1 MSDYNNSLSISVLS
15 NYDEAT
21 NILTNI
27 DKSNIK
33 NYPIRCCQCS
43 RIATLKADFK
53 NDSFTTI
60 CDNQHRNEYN
70 SFSSFMLEANK
81 DLSKVLCNDCQK
93 SNDEEKL
100 FKCNNC
106 NLFFCDECK
115 NSHKEKNDYPNFVEI
130 NKIDN
135 YCAIHDEKYKYFN
148 NKEKRHICQIC
159 YNNLINKKNIIEIE
173 KIAENQEEISK
184 QYAKVSEN
192 ITICKNIQKIL
203 YDWLEEITKKVHNYC
218 ESLNN
223 YYFIQNS
230 VLFFLKNDNN
240 REIYNNN
247 FNALMNYEAF
257 NKNKNNID
265 IYIQQINNKINNFY
279 SRNSDLEKMSNNFIQ
294 LLNDFNEIKFVV
306 DSEKVKEESIEDN
319 KKSLD
324 EHENQ
329 DKFYEEERKKK
340 KFQKIEKMQRK
351 KIEMDSEIK
360 CFSPLNDEKMI
371 ILGLKSGKIQIIEF
385 GKEIKLKNTIE
396 EFENEIKIICE
407 LDSNLFAA
415 TDGKNKIKIIELEK
429 NSKNYKLIQEID
441 LMEDSS
447 NIYTMI
453 NLPNISYNKKRH
465 YFCTGDANH
474 IKIWKSN
481 KKPKERKIYQSN
493 NHEEVDNYEDL
504 IQEEEIIEDLNNDEP
519 LKFTLVKDIELN
531 TTIRCLKEVKDKYIA
546 AACTSKKA
554 IKFFDVYNDFE
565 EVANIG
571 KIPASCGS
579 NTLALL
585 PNNNHLIVAC
595 TDGFRVISTSKFDII
610 KNIHCKYI
618 VTSLAE
624 VAKNCIICCGSNK
637 NENKIRQYKIDRN
650 SSDFSKYSEKN
661 LNDNEIWNFKVI
673 NNRVFYSIK
682 NLFYFLE

>member
-1 MSDYNNSLSISVLS
+1 
-15 NYDEAT
+15 
-21 NILTNI
+21 
-27 DKSNIK
+27 
-33 NYPIRCCQCS
+33 
-43 RIATLKADFK
+43 
-53 NDSFTTI
+53 
-60 CDNQHRNEYN
+60 
-70 SFSSFMLEANK
+70 MLEANK
-81 DLSKVLCNDCQK
+81 DLSKVLCNVCQK

-106 NLFFCDECK
+106 DLFFCDECK
-115 NSHKEKNDYPNFVEI
+115 NSHNEKNDHPNFVEN

-324 EHENQ
+324 E
-329 DKFYEEERKKK
+329 
-340 KFQKIEKMQRK
+340 
-351 KIEMDSEIK
+351 
-360 CFSPLNDEKMI
+360 
-371 ILGLKSGKIQIIEF
+371 
-385 GKEIKLKNTIE
+385 
-396 EFENEIKIICE
+396 
-407 LDSNLFAA
+407 
-415 TDGKNKIKIIELEK
+415 
-429 NSKNYKLIQEID
+429 
-441 LMEDSS
+441 
-447 NIYTMI
+447 
-453 NLPNISYNKKRH
+453 
-465 YFCTGDANH
+465 
-474 IKIWKSN
+474 
-481 KKPKERKIYQSN
+481 
-493 NHEEVDNYEDL
+493 
-504 IQEEEIIEDLNNDEP
+504 
-519 LKFTLVKDIELN
+519 
-531 TTIRCLKEVKDKYIA
+531 
-546 AACTSKKA
+546 
-554 IKFFDVYNDFE
+554 
-565 EVANIG
+565 
-571 KIPASCGS
+571 
-579 NTLALL
+579 
-585 PNNNHLIVAC
+585 
-595 TDGFRVISTSKFDII
+595 
-610 KNIHCKYI
+610 
-618 VTSLAE
+618 
-624 VAKNCIICCGSNK
+624 
-637 NENKIRQYKIDRN
+637 
-650 SSDFSKYSEKN
+650 
-661 LNDNEIWNFKVI
+661 
-673 NNRVFYSIK
+673 
-682 NLFYFLE
+682 